1 MNQRLRVTFF
11 SVLITTLVSLG
22 IGGFALQDSH
32 DAALRQVDSRLN
44 FVIQAAMQNQQDFL
58 NAALFA
64 LDAGRIDASVVLVT
78 PRGEQIPLTEASQGI
93 ALDTSLPR
101 FTSSVERA
109 VSVNTDNP
117 YRMRSIPLPEEEF
130 LVVAISIDDLERDW
144 RENIA
149 RLLVFL
155 LFANSLAIAL
165 SFLLLRNN
173 SRKLEQQ
180 SLLRMQRFLSDA
192 AHELRTP
199 LTVIKGY
206 SELLGAQKIEAKQ
219 DQEKAFAR
227 VDHEVKRMESL
238 INDLLLTAELNEAT
252 HLDFELYDIS
262 SALKTHLQ
270 DFEILSPERKI
281 NAEIKQGLRIKASG
295 DHLDRMIQNIFSN
308 IRRHTPATAPVLVQ
322 LRGKGKEVH
331 LRIEDGGP
339 GLPEDAYN
347 KASYEF
353 ERFDRSRSRDTGGSG
368 LGLSIIA
375 AIVKEHS
382 GSISLSKS
390 ALGGLAIHIQLPIK

>member
-1 MNQRLRVTFF
+1 MNQRFRVTFF

-22 IGGFALQDSH
+22 IGGFALDDSH
-32 DAALRQVDSRLN
+32 RAAIRQVDSRLD
-44 FVIQAAMQNQQDFL
+44 FVIQTALQNQEDLL

-64 LDAGRIDASVVLVT
+64 LDAGRIDATVILVT
-78 PRGEQIPLTEASQGI
+78 PKGEQISLTESSQRFAI
-93 ALDTSLPR
+93 DTSAKKVTASIL
-101 FTSSVERA
+101 RA
-109 VSVNTDNP
+109 ISVNSEDP
-117 YRMRSIPLPEEEF
+117 YRMRSIPLPEDEF
-130 LVVAISIDDLERDW
+130 LVVAISTSDLEKEWRD
-144 RENIA
+144 NIA
-149 RLLVFL
+149 RLVAFL
-155 LFANSLAIAL
+155 FGANMIAIAL

-173 SRKLEQQ
+173 SRRLEQQ
-180 SLLRMQRFLSDA
+180 SLVRMQRFLSDA

-206 SELLGAQKIEAKQ
+206 SELLGSNKIAAKD

-262 SALKTHLQ
+262 SALLTHLR
-270 DFEILSPERKI
+270 DFQILSPDRSIESMI
-281 NAEIKQGLRIKASG
+281 EPELQIKASS
-295 DHLDRMIQNIFSN
+295 DHIDRMIQNIFSN
-308 IRRHTPATAPVLVQ
+308 IRRHTPADAPVRVQ
-322 LRGKGKEVH
+322 LKSKGKEVH
-331 LRIEDGGP
+331 VRIEDGGP

-390 ALGGLAIHIQLPIK
+390 SLGGLAIQIQLPVK

>member
-11 SVLITTLVSLG
+11 SVLIKTLVSLG

-32 DAALRQVDSRLN
+32 NVAIRQVDSRLN
-44 FVIQAAMQNQQDFL
+44 FVIQTALQNQSDLL

-64 LDAGRIDASVVLVT
+64 LDAGRIDASILLVT
-78 PRGEQIPLTEASQGI
+78 PRGEQIPLTEASQRFSV
-93 ALDTSLPR
+93 DTSVENI
-101 FTSSVERA
+101 TSSVLRA
-109 VSVNTDNP
+109 ISINTKNP
-117 YRMRSIPLPEEEF
+117 YRMRSIPLPEKEF
-130 LVVAISIDDLERDW
+130 LVVAISTDDLERDW

-149 RLLVFL
+149 RLLAFL
-155 LFANSLAIAL
+155 FFANSLAIAL
-165 SFLLLRNN
+165 SFILLRNN
-173 SRKLEQQ
+173 SRKLEQE
-180 SLLRMQRFLSDA
+180 SLVRMQRFLSDA

-206 SELLGAQKIEAKQ
+206 SELLGAHKIESKQ
-219 DQEKAFAR
+219 DQEKAFVR

-238 INDLLLTAELNEAT
+238 INDLLLSAELNEAT

-262 SALKTHLQ
+262 SALRTHLR
-270 DFEILSPERKI
+270 DFEILSPDRTIE
-281 NAEIKQGLRIKASG
+281 NAIEPGLQIKASG
-295 DHLDRMIQNIFSN
+295 DHIDRMIQNIFSN
-308 IRRHTPATAPVLVQ
+308 IRRHTPALAPVSVQ
-322 LRGKGKEVH
+322 LKSKGKEVQ

-339 GLPEDAYN
+339 GLPDDAYS

-382 GSISLSKS
+382 GNISLSKS
-390 ALGGLAIHIQLPIK
+390 ALGGLAIYIQLPIK

>member
-1 MNQRLRVTFF
+1 MNQRFRVAFF
-11 SVLITTLVSLG
+11 SLLITTLVSLG

-32 DAALRQVDSRLN
+32 NAAIRQVDSRLN
-44 FVIQAAMQNQQDFL
+44 FVIQTALQNQSDLL

-64 LDAGRIDASVVLVT
+64 LDAGRIDASIVLVT
-78 PRGEQIPLTEASQGI
+78 PRGEPISLTEASQRFDV
-93 ALDTSLPR
+93 DTSIKNI
-101 FTSSVERA
+101 TSSVIRA
-109 VSVNTDNP
+109 ISINSKNP

-130 LVVAISIDDLERDW
+130 LVVAISTADLESDW

-155 LFANSLAIAL
+155 FFANSLAIAL

-206 SELLGAQKIEAKQ
+206 SELLGAHKIETKQ

-238 INDLLLTAELNEAT
+238 INDLLLSAELNEAT
-252 HLDFELYDIS
+252 HLDFDSYDIS
-262 SALKTHLQ
+262 SELRTHLR
-270 DFEILSPERKI
+270 DFEILSPDRTIENFI
-281 NAEIKQGLRIKASG
+281 EPGLQIKASG
-295 DHLDRMIQNIFSN
+295 DHIDRMIQNIFSN
-308 IRRHTPATAPVLVQ
+308 IRRHTPSLAPVSVQ
-322 LRGKGKEVH
+322 LKSKGKEVQ

-339 GLPEDAYN
+339 GLPDDAYN

-353 ERFDRSRSRDTGGSG
+353 ERFDRSRSRDSGGSG

-390 ALGGLAIHIQLPIK
+390 ALGGLAIYIQLPIK